1 MKQDGGS
8 SATLLKILILFAIY
22 VLGKLNQNLLFET
35 SSVLTSLLFV
45 NKIFFHQKRSSVD
58 FIR

>member
-45 NKIFFHQKRSSVD
+45 NKIFFHQKRSFVD